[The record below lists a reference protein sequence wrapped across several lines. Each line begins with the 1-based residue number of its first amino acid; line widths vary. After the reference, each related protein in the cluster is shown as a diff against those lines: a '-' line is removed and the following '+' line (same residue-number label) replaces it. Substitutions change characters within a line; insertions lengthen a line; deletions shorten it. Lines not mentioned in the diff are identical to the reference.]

1 MFWDTSSVVPLR
13 AQEAMTAT
21 MTDYLRVDPE
31 MVVWWATRVE
41 CASALARLERSG
53 LATTDPLARL
63 NMLAAAWHEVEAT
76 EQVRR
81 VAERILRVHALHAA
95 DALQLAAAT
104 VAAEHDPRTLAFV
117 TLDEKLADVASREGF
132 PVVDQ

>member
-1 MFWDTSSVVPLR
+1 
-13 AQEAMTAT
+13 MTAT
-21 MTDYLRVDPE
+21 MSDQLRVDPE

-41 CASALARLERSG
+41 CASALARLERAG
-53 LATTDPLARL
+53 LVIAEPLARL

-81 VAERILRVHALHAA
+81 VAERILRVHALRAA

-104 VAAEHDPRTLAFV
+104 VAAEHDPRTLGFV
-117 TLDEKLADVASREGF
+117 TLDAKLADAASREGF
-132 PVVDQ
+132 PVVDH